1 MAKRGRP
8 KKAIQKSKP
17 AATAYFDQ
25 IKTEVETNQSKLSM
39 VLGGLIILVIGIL
52 IFNYFNKNNP
62 SLGPSSQ
69 TEQSLSSETVDVS
82 PNQLPGKYTVK
93 DGDTLFIIAE
103 KYYQDGSRFEDIA
116 KANDIVDV
124 NLIVAG
130 IVLEI
135 PKLEEATPI
144 PSPSESP
151 TESPTPSSSST
162 EQP

>member
-1 MAKRGRP
+1 MAQRGRP
-8 KKAIQKSKP
+8 KKTIQKPQP
-17 AATAYFDQ
+17 APKAYFDQ

-52 IFNYFNKNNP
+52 IFNYFNKSNP

-69 TEQSLSSETVDVS
+69 TEQSPSPETGDVS

-93 DGDTLFIIAE
+93 EDDTLFIIAE

-116 KANDIVDV
+116 KANNIIDVDLV
-124 NLIVAG
+124 ETG
-130 IVLEI
+130 TVLEI
-135 PKLEEATPI
+135 PKLEEATPT
-144 PSPSESP
+144 PGPSESP
-151 TESPTPSSSST
+151 TESPAPSSPLI